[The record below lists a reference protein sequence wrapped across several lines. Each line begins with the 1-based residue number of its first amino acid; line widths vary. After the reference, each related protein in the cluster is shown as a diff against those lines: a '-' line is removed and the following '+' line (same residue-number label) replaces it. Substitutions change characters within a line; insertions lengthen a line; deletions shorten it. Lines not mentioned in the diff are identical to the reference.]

1 MAIGMAREEGTTTKK
16 VTCGK
21 ILRGMA
27 IHYDGRP
34 SQIEI
39 GLQEWKD
46 AAEAL
51 DNHLEFNAWKE
62 LDEDPYYD
70 WRLVRKVRQ
79 ALRGMREKN
88 DVRGMIGILETCI
101 RANFAGIESSRLY
114 SETYFGTKTSI
125 EGRPYSDCLC
135 VHFSSRYSIHYRA
148 REGNRMRP
156 GLDRAIDGG
165 ETPFFQER

>member
-1 MAIGMAREEGTTTKK
+1 MVNGKEWLSAWRGKK
-16 VTCGK
+16 GQ
-21 ILRGMA
+21 LRKKLRAAKSYEVWLFIM
-27 IHYDGRP
+27 IPDRP
-34 SQIEI
+34 KIEI

-46 AAEAL
+46 AADAL

-79 ALRGMREKN
+79 ALRSMREKN

-125 EGRPYSDCLC
+125 EGRSYSDCLC
-135 VHFSSRYSIHYRA
+135 VHFSSRYSIHHRA
-148 REGNRMRP
+148 R
-156 GLDRAIDGG
+156 
-165 ETPFFQER
+165 